1 MAAVAPDHDAI
12 DMSALQSTEEI
23 IGFVIASARAEGL
36 DEVDLVE
43 VLVRAI
49 DLSPDAV
56 RRAERVLRPLGYIQ
70 VADRLRQIAGR
81 RKHGLAPLH

>member
-1 MAAVAPDHDAI
+1 MAAMAPDHDAI
-12 DMSALQSTEEI
+12 DLSALQSIEEV
-23 IGFVIASARAEGL
+23 IGYVIAAARAEGL

-49 DLSPDAV
+49 DLSPTDV
-56 RRAERVLRPLGYIQ
+56 RRVERVLRPLGYIQ

-81 RKHGLAPLH
+81 RKRDLVPLI

>member
-1 MAAVAPDHDAI
+1 MAAMAPDHDAI

-49 DLSPDAV
+49 DLSPTDV
-56 RRAERVLRPLGYIQ
+56 RRAERVLRPLGYVA
-70 VADRLRQIAGR
+70 VADMLRNIAGR
-81 RKHGLAPLH
+81 RKNSLAPLR